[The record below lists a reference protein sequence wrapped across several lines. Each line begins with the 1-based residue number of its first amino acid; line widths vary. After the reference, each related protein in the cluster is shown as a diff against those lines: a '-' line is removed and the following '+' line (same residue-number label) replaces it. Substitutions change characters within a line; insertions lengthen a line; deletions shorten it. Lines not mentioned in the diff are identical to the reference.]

1 MAGVVVSILIVLLIV
16 VIVVGI
22 FIIRRKKAKRS
33 NPADVALTE
42 ANYREFSGPN
52 VVTTENNTAY
62 TSNKEIELKYREDNT
77 CNQAVDGA
85 VLTEANVAYGQFT
98 GNSIVTSENV
108 AYGRYSTKNDS
119 RVVSNDMDR
128 VYELEGNYEYI

>member
-1 MAGVVVSILIVLLIV
+1 MAGMVVSILIVLLIV

-22 FIIRRKKAKRS
+22 FIVRRRRVKRS

-42 ANYREFSGPN
+42 VNYREFSGPN
-52 VVTTENNTAY
+52 VVTTENNIAN
-62 TSNKEIELKYREDNT
+62 TSNKEIELKREDNI
-77 CNQAVDGA
+77 CNQAVDAA

-119 RVVSNDMDR
+119 RVVSNDMDH